1 MAKSRQSATI
11 HTDMALKSE
20 TKIDIIKT
28 FAASDKDTGSPRVQI
43 ALLTSQIEE
52 LTNHLKVH
60 KKDNHSRR
68 GLLKIISKRRR
79 LLNYLAKSNSKD
91 YLEVTKSLKI
101 NSQLRDSAK

>member
-1 MAKSRQSATI
+1 
-11 HTDMALKSE
+11 MALKSD
-20 TKIDIIKT
+20 TKLDIIKK

-52 LTNHLKVH
+52 LTNHLKLH

-91 YLEVTKSLKI
+91 YLDTTKSLKI
-101 NSQLRDSAK
+101 TSQLRDAAK